1 MSNSTKAGRIDR
13 RIPVPGNG
21 VFVVDELDKVYRGS
35 VVYDRAK
42 MEVEAIRSAYDH
54 LERKDQETIK
64 GFVDKFDSKNY
75 TSGGGTKIKGFGIT
89 TKLLKENK
97 TKADLSGYGEKGTH
111 DVNGK
116 RSQGNVMGRR
126 WSNKA

>member
-42 MEVEAIRSAYDH
+42 MEVDAIRSAYDH
-54 LERKDQETIK
+54 LEGKDQETIK
-64 GFVDKFDSKNY
+64 GFVDKFDSNKY
-75 TSGGGTKIKGFGIT
+75 TDGCTRIKGFGKIAVLEVVA
-89 TKLLKENK
+89 KVGIFLN
-97 TKADLSGYGEKGTH
+97 AAGWAGEL
-111 DVNGK
+111 
-116 RSQGNVMGRR
+116 
-126 WSNKA
+126 

>member
-54 LERKDQETIK
+54 LEGKDQETIK

-75 TSGGGTKIKGFGIT
+75 TSGGGTKIKGFG
-89 TKLLKENK
+89 K
-97 TKADLSGYGEKGTH
+97 TAVLEVVAKVGIFLNAAGWAGEL
-111 DVNGK
+111 
-116 RSQGNVMGRR
+116 
-126 WSNKA
+126 